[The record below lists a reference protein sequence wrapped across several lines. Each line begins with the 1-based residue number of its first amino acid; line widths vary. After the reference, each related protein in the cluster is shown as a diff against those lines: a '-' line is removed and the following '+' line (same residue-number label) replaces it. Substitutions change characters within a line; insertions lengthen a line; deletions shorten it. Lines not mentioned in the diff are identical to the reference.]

1 MISYIVAE
9 VVMNL
14 VFENYHEA
22 FTWWAPN
29 YYDLQ
34 QYEIEISLECKFYF
48 LLHVGCDI
56 TEGIALVKKKI
67 YRDIVF
73 IKAETLYDPDSFREF
88 YIPASATKL
97 FNTILDSVTGSQHST
112 DRIHL
117 NKKRAISFIYKSQM
131 ANSANHW
138 LFHSHSHKKKATREK
153 IVRGKD
159 NVYHSC

>member
-9 VVMNL
+9 VVMKL

-48 LLHVGCDI
+48 PPNVGCDM
-56 TEGIALVKKKI
+56 TEEIALVKKKI
-67 YRDIVF
+67 YDD
-73 IKAETLYDPDSFREF
+73 KAETVYDPDSFREF
-88 YIPASATKL
+88 CISAGATKL
-97 FNTILDSVTGSQHST
+97 FDTILDSVTGSQHST

-117 NKKRAISFIYKSQM
+117 NKKRVISFIYKSQM

-153 IVRGKD
+153 IVSGKD